1 MGRRTVAAVDQQH
14 PKARRDR
21 WTQIFVIVRREKEE
35 SRENK
40 FEAAASGPPLASLGG
55 AVHDSAGGRICY
67 LLHNRCARVVKRLIV
82 FRTRVLR

>member
-14 PKARRDR
+14 PKARQDR
-21 WTQIFVIVRREKEE
+21 WTQIFVIVRREKKE

-55 AVHDSAGGRICY
+55 ALHDSAGAWRSH
-67 LLHNRCARVVKRLIV
+67 LLIA
-82 FRTRVLR
+82 VLVL